1 MPIITRITLA
11 YLTIMGVAVG
21 IWAFCFPLAFYSTF
35 PGFGFTWVSV
45 DGPFNQ
51 HLVRDVGAAFLMM
64 GGLAGL
70 GLLRPLLAA
79 PFAVGFA
86 TLIFNLAHFSY
97 HATHLGMFMPVDA
110 TLNVLI
116 LLSTVLCSVW
126 LMLPQARM
134 RE

>member
-11 YLTIMGVAVG
+11 YLAIMGLAVG
-21 IWAFCFPLAFYSTF
+21 AWAFFFPEVFYNSF

-45 DGPFNQ
+45 DGPYNQ
-51 HLVRDVGAAFLMM
+51 HLVRDTGGAFLMM

-97 HATHLGMFMPVDA
+97 HATHLGMYMPVDA
-110 TLNVLI
+110 TLNVII
-116 LLSTVLCSVW
+116 LLTAVLCSAW

-134 RE
+134 RA